1 MQAQI
6 NGGKRAD
13 DRRLAGAVCRL
24 SLLAIC
30 FLVLSSRG
38 AASAQDQPKPLD
50 EAQVKELRLSLSST
64 PEYTEGKYGTRRT
77 TEILYVPFKLEWSV
91 TDRFDLS
98 LTVPYIREHGQNIF
112 ATIGGGI
119 TRAPQRVNTHRR
131 QPPPGR
137 ATTEDGLGDVLLE
150 GSYILLEEKGLRPE
164 VSGFAEIK
172 FPTADSSKGLGTG
185 EFDEKIGLGLEKKF
199 DKWTTSLDASY
210 TFVGSPSGASLDNS
224 FGWSAGL
231 AYDAVSWLRVS
242 STLEGATAVARHQPN
257 PLEVRVVA
265 EFTLGERVKLT
276 AGALKGLS
284 NGSPNFGAIAGLEVS
299 F

>member
-1 MQAQI
+1 M
-6 NGGKRAD
+6 
-13 DRRLAGAVCRL
+13 RLRL
-24 SLLAIC
+24 VVFACLG
-30 FLVLSSRG
+30 LVLASRG
-38 AASAQDQPKPLD
+38 AGSAQDQPKPLD
-50 EAQVKELRLSLSST
+50 EAQVKELGLSLSSR
-64 PEYTEGKYGTRRT
+64 PEYTEGRYGTRRT

-91 TDRFDLS
+91 TNRFELS

-112 ATIGGGI
+112 AIIGGRVP
-119 TRAPQRVNTHRR
+119 RAPQPVSTRR

-137 ATTEDGLGDVLLE
+137 ATTEEGLGDVLLQ

-185 EFDEKIGLGLEKKF
+185 EFDETIGLGLEKKF
-199 DKWTTSLDASY
+199 DTWTTSLDASY
-210 TFVGSPSGASLDNS
+210 TFVGSPPGASLDNS

-242 STLEGATAVARHQPN
+242 STLEGATAITRHQPN
-257 PLEVRVVA
+257 PLDVRVVA
-265 EFTLGERVKLT
+265 EFALGDRVKLK